1 MFGRLTSAKV
11 NLPVKLTCVGLVG
24 SSVVDECAS
33 EQNLTG
39 EVWSVSAGNDRLIFK
54 QQFPPRWILSPTV
67 GNTQL
72 RHRHDL
78 AFDIFRQ
85 ILNDSRQFYSYYH
98 ILSLCN
104 IVVV

>member
-54 QQFPPRWILSPTV
+54 QQFPLDFITDCGKHAAPPQARSGI
-67 GNTQL
+67 
-72 RHRHDL
+72 
-78 AFDIFRQ
+78 
-85 ILNDSRQFYSYYH
+85 
-98 ILSLCN
+98 
-104 IVVV
+104 